1 MAYRN
6 LPINEVFKFKD
17 LIEIKDSQILSMGI
31 GNHNKSEFRV
41 FSFSKNEE
49 VKQEIYPLDTLYL
62 CLEGKLL
69 IEEDKEI
76 ILNSDEAIIVLK
88 DTAHKLIAL
97 EDTKLL
103 EIKTG
108 D

>member
-6 LPINEVFKFKD
+6 LPSNKFKFSEQIDVK
-17 LIEIKDSQILSMGI
+17 ENQILSMGI
-31 GNHNKSEFRV
+31 GTFTVSEFRL

-62 CLEGKLL
+62 CLDGELY
-69 IEEDKEI
+69 IEKEKPET
-76 ILNSDEAIIVLK
+76 LFKNEAIIISKNVG
-88 DTAHKLIAL
+88 HKLVAKT
-97 EDTKLL
+97 DTKIL